1 MRTNAVRSAFPPS
14 ARQQRGAALIEYSI
28 VTMLAV
34 VVLVAQPNIILELI
48 DSLRKA
54 YASFTYALS
63 LGWL

>member
-1 MRTNAVRSAFPPS
+1 MRTNAVRSAFPPY

-34 VVLVAQPNIILELI
+34 IVLVAQPNIILELI

>member
-1 MRTNAVRSAFPPS
+1 MRTNAVRSALPPY

-34 VVLVAQPNIILELI
+34 IVLVAQPNIILELI

>member
-14 ARQQRGAALIEYSI
+14 ALQQRGAALIEYSI

-34 VVLVAQPNIILELI
+34 IVLVAQPNIILELI

>member
-1 MRTNAVRSAFPPS
+1 MRSALPPY

-34 VVLVAQPNIILELI
+34 IVLVAQPNIILELI